1 MNDFALNII
10 ASIVGG
16 IILAFLAKVNMER
29 ILSGLK
35 KTIPFIAISLV
46 FSLVIL
52 GVIKG
57 VESIKSTTG
66 KARLQK
72 QIDNYLKENEKFY
85 FDEGFTITVHKTEPK
100 VVLFFRL
107 PQDFPGPARS
117 NEFHPLSTEKTA
129 QKITKIVRKM
139 GIKNELFWGYE
150 IKPYDSQKL
159 EELGLK

>member
-1 MNDFALNII
+1 MNEFALNII
-10 ASIVGG
+10 ASIFGG
-16 IILAFLAKVNMER
+16 IILAFLAKVNMAR

-35 KTIPFIAISLV
+35 KTIPFITISLV

-57 VESIKSTTG
+57 VENVKNTTG
-66 KARLQK
+66 KAKLQK

-107 PQDFPGPARS
+107 PQDFPDPARS
-117 NEFHPLSTEKTA
+117 YEFHPLSTEKTA
-129 QKITKIVRKM
+129 QEITKLVKKM

>member
-1 MNDFALNII
+1 MNEFALNVI
-10 ASIVGG
+10 ASIFGG

-35 KTIPFIAISLV
+35 KTIPFIVISLV

-57 VESIKSTTG
+57 VENIKSTTE
-66 KARLQK
+66 KARLQT
-72 QIDNYLKENEKFY
+72 QIDNYLKEHEKFY
-85 FDEGFTITVHKTEPK
+85 FDEGFTITVHKTAPK

-107 PQDFPGPARS
+107 PQDFPGPALS
-117 NEFHPLSTEKTA
+117 SDFHPLSTEKTE
-129 QKITKIVRKM
+129 QEITKIVRKM

-150 IKPYDSQKL
+150 VKPYDSKKL